1 MPRNSNRKIPN
12 ANQSHLSTIASRTPE
27 TMRKSNRSQNSS
39 IYHDSISDYQKSS
52 NIQIDS
58 DEENLSG
65 IFYNQFICL
74 FFCLTFFFS

>member
-12 ANQSHLSTIASRTPE
+12 ANQLHLSTIASRTPE
-27 TMRKSNRSQNSS
+27 TIRKSNRSQNSS
-39 IYHDSISDYQKSS
+39 IYHDSINDYQKSS

-65 IFYNQFICL
+65 IFYDQFICIFFL
-74 FFCLTFFFS
+74 FNFLF